1 MVSFSCEACGDV
13 LVKKKLDAHR
23 TRCHGASFTCIDCMV
38 HFPGLQYRSHTSCIS
53 EAQKY
58 QGALYKDK
66 TKAAPQQPPK
76 RHSMAQQPYVED
88 VIEDDLWTGDEPTPA
103 ELPPEAP
110 TPPDGQQPQ
119 VNVFDFLVASGQTP
133 NSSTLN
139 LPHQVPKGDSGDA
152 TTLLKNDYDVEK
164 YLDASSLMDADTK
177 PFADYGNNALPASA
191 YVTPLPKSERRKA
204 KDSEMRKD
212 KKRKRLHLDVPG
224 DQVMTDAPPILHSN
238 LTGGLKGLMRPA
250 LPPSPEYSG
259 VDVAYNS
266 PASPPKKSKHSKRA
280 KHGQVGGSILDMFT
294 GASKT
299 KSDKKKKKKKSS
311 SSSSSSKKHSR
322 RHHEQKE
329 DKLIEFGPPATEAK
343 GNNADGQIIVYKPRA
358 DAFLSFVTK
367 GPESERG
374 CSMNKALKRY
384 HRERQAAD
392 GGTAKTK
399 EEKELWK
406 DLRLRRNDRGEIV
419 LFAL

>member
-1 MVSFSCEACGDV
+1 
-13 LVKKKLDAHR
+13 
-23 TRCHGASFTCIDCMV
+23 MV
-38 HFPGLQYRSHTSCIS
+38 HFPGLQYRSHISCIS

-66 TKAAPQQPPK
+66 SKASAQQPPT
-76 RHSMAQQPYVED
+76 RPSSMAQQPYVED
-88 VIEDDLWTGDEPTPA
+88 VIEDSLWTRGEPS
-103 ELPPEAP
+103 PPGPSTEAP

-133 NSSTLN
+133 NSSALD
-139 LPHQVPKGDSGDA
+139 LPHQAPQAQSGDA
-152 TTLLKNDYDVEK
+152 ATLLNNDYGVEK

-177 PFADYGNNALPASA
+177 PFAAYGSNTLPASA

-212 KKRKRLHLDVPG
+212 KKRKRLHHDVPG

-259 VDVAYNS
+259 VDVAYHS
-266 PASPPKKSKHSKRA
+266 PASPPKKTKHSKRA

-299 KSDKKKKKKKSS
+299 KSDKKKKKSS

-329 DKLIEFGPPATEAK
+329 DKLIEFGSSVTEAK
-343 GNNADGQIIVYKPRA
+343 GNNNNNPDGQIVVYKPRA